1 MHSEL
6 YCPLPF
12 MSLTIHPT
20 NKLTHCMMSETTMSN
35 IKENDGWNN
44 LNFQNMRSNML
55 KNIWNTQSE
64 KTSNADCGNCKEK
77 ETRGLFSQRQN
88 WLTNLKHMFPENT
101 YEQSKKLVDNE
112 IYHLNLNLSNICN
125 FKCRMCSPNYSTALI
140 PDFIHLNNRM
150 AATRRFDPQGTKQI
164 IDLEEILCQ
173 YGKQLSPL
181 QSIWV
186 TGGEPFM
193 DDRLY
198 DFAENLKNYTDVSKI
213 NINITTNGSK
223 LDIHKLKVFND
234 YKTIGINLSV
244 DGTGKLFEYMRSAG
258 VFSWEEMLY
267 NLEEIDFWQITTRK
281 SNHRVFSVNASFQIY
296 NCYDTY
302 NFFKFFLPYM
312 KKWDW
317 IEYRLLTNPYWLA
330 AQHLPDYIKTKVNNQ
345 LESLIDYISVH
356 DVYKAKKSIQFVK
369 NCINCLKTPRNQES
383 WEKFVDFTVV
393 LDLYRKQYFY
403 DACPDFYA
411 DLNIEDKSFFQKLYK
426 EKNV

>member
-20 NKLTHCMMSETTMSN
+20 NKLTHCMMSETTMSD

-55 KNIWNTQSE
+55 KNIWNTQKE

-77 ETRGLFSQRQN
+77 ETRGLLSQRQN
-88 WLTNLKHMFPENT
+88 WLTNLKHMFPNNT
-101 YEQSKKLVDNE
+101 YEQAKNLVNNE

-125 FKCRMCSPNYSTALI
+125 FKCRMCSPNYSNSLI
-140 PDFIHLNNRM
+140 PDFIHLDKRM
-150 AATRRFDPQGTKQI
+150 AATRRFDPKGTKQI
-164 IDLEEILCQ
+164 IDLADFLYK
-173 YGKQLSPL
+173 YGKQLRPL

-223 LDIHKLKVFND
+223 LDIHKLKVFD
-234 YKTIGINLSV
+234 EYKTVGINLSV
-244 DGTGKLFEYMRSAG
+244 DGTGSLFEYMRSAG

-281 SNHRVFSVNASFQIY
+281 NNHRVFSVNASFQIY
-296 NCYDTY
+296 NCYNTY
-302 NFFKFFLPYM
+302 NFFEFFLPYM

-330 AQHLPDYIKTKVNNQ
+330 AQHLPDYIKIKVTKQ
-345 LESLIDYISVH
+345 LENLIDFIKIN
-356 DVYKAKKSIQFVK
+356 DIYKPNKSIKFVK
-369 NCINCLKTPRNQES
+369 NCIDCLKTPRNQES

-393 LDLYRKQYFY
+393 LDLYRKQFFY
-403 DACPDFYA
+403 DACPDLYA
-411 DLNIEDKSFFQKLYK
+411 DLNIEDKNFFEKLYK

>member
-1 MHSEL
+1 
-6 YCPLPF
+6 
-12 MSLTIHPT
+12 
-20 NKLTHCMMSETTMSN
+20 MMSETTMSD

-55 KNIWNTQSE
+55 KNIWNTQKE

-77 ETRGLFSQRQN
+77 ETRGLLSQRQN
-88 WLTNLKHMFPENT
+88 WLTNLKHMFPDNT
-101 YEQSKKLVDNE
+101 YEQAKNLVNNE

-125 FKCRMCSPNYSTALI
+125 FKCRMCSPNYSNSLI
-140 PDFIHLNNRM
+140 PDFIHLDKRM
-150 AATRRFDPQGTKQI
+150 AATRRFDPKGTKQI
-164 IDLEEILCQ
+164 IDLADFLYK
-173 YGKQLSPL
+173 YGKQLRPL

-223 LDIHKLKVFND
+223 LDIHKLKVFD
-234 YKTIGINLSV
+234 EYKTVGINLSV
-244 DGTGKLFEYMRSAG
+244 DGTGSLFEYMRSAG

-281 SNHRVFSVNASFQIY
+281 NNHRVFSVNASFQIY
-296 NCYDTY
+296 NCYNTY
-302 NFFKFFLPYM
+302 NFFEFFLPYM

-330 AQHLPDYIKTKVNNQ
+330 AQHLPDYIKIKVTKQ
-345 LESLIDYISVH
+345 LENLIDFIKIH
-356 DVYKAKKSIQFVK
+356 DIYKPNKSIKFVK
-369 NCINCLKTPRNQES
+369 NCIDCLKTPRNQES

-393 LDLYRKQYFY
+393 LDLYRKQFFY
-403 DACPDFYA
+403 DACPDLYA
-411 DLNIEDKSFFQKLYK
+411 DLNIEDKNFFEKLYK